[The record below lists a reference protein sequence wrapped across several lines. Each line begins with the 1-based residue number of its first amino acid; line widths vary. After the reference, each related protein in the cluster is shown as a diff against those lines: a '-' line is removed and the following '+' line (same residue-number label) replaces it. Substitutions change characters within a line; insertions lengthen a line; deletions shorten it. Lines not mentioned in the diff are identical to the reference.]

1 MEQHKK
7 SLENLDISGVQNI
20 SKDISGAALGELS
33 LKNLDKNLQIL
44 KEVGVAEIC
53 KATKIASK
61 NIHSILEKRY
71 ESLSRVHARGFIQ
84 ILEREYKI
92 DLSAWMKE
100 FDKVCVFKEGVSEE
114 KNQETDPEE
123 TAKKPLKV
131 ELDYSIN
138 QANTSL
144 SKKSSKWKPFVLVIG
159 VIVIVLAVVIIQ
171 NSSSL
176 KEEKERESAIKSG
189 TKKSSFDDAN
199 LAEENKPEPTPKLEE
214 KPKEQDK
221 QEKPK
226 EQDKQEK
233 PKEQD
238 KQEKEAIKEY
248 PNTIYIIPK
257 RDIWVEVIDLNEK
270 KNSFQKVFKKSYS
283 LETKNHRLLLRFGHG
298 HLSLKNNHQ
307 EQNYNDSKTRRFLY
321 EPAKGLTLINEAQY
335 KELQQ

>member
-7 SLENLDISGVQNI
+7 SLENLDLSDVQNI
-20 SKDISGAALGELS
+20 SKDISGAALEELS

-44 KEVGVAEIC
+44 KEVGVTEIC

-100 FDKVCVFKEGVSEE
+100 FDKVCVFNEGVSEE

-138 QANTSL
+138 RANTSL

-199 LAEENKPEPTPKLEE
+199 LEEENKPEPTPKLEE

-221 QEKPK
+221 QEK
-226 EQDKQEK
+226 
-233 PKEQD
+233 
-238 KQEKEAIKEY
+238 EAIKED

-257 RDIWVEVIDLNEK
+257 RDIWVEVIDLDEK
-270 KNSFQKVFKKSYS
+270 KNSFQKVFKKNYS

>member
-7 SLENLDISGVQNI
+7 SLENLDLSGVQNI
-20 SKDISGAALGELS
+20 SKDISGAALEELS

-44 KEVGVAEIC
+44 KEVGVTEIC

-144 SKKSSKWKPFVLVIG
+144 SKKSSKWKPFVLVVG
-159 VIVIVLAVVIIQ
+159 VIVIVLAIVIIQ

-199 LAEENKPEPTPKLEE
+199 LAEENKLEPTPKLE
-214 KPKEQDK
+214 
-221 QEKPK
+221 
-226 EQDKQEK
+226 EK

-257 RDIWVEVIDLNEK
+257 RDIWVEVIDLDEK

>member
-7 SLENLDISGVQNI
+7 SLENLDISDVQNI
-20 SKDISGAALGELS
+20 SKDISGAALEELS

-100 FDKVCVFKEGVSEE
+100 FDKVCVFKESVSEE

-144 SKKSSKWKPFVLVIG
+144 SKKSSKWKPFVLILG

-171 NSSSL
+171 NSSFL
-176 KEEKERESAIKSG
+176 KEERERESTIKSG
-189 TKKSSFDDAN
+189 TKKSSFNDAN

-214 KPKEQDK
+214 K
-221 QEKPK
+221 
-226 EQDKQEK
+226 QEK

-238 KQEKEAIKEY
+238 KQEKEAIKED

-257 RDIWVEVIDLNEK
+257 RDIWVEVIDLDEK
-270 KNSFQKVFKKSYS
+270 KNSFQKVFKKNYS

-298 HLSLKNNHQ
+298 YLILKNNNQ
-307 EQNYNDSKTRRFLY
+307 EQNYNDSKARRFLY
-321 EPAKGLTLINEAQY
+321 EPTKGLTLINETQY

>member
-1 MEQHKK
+1 MEQNKK
-7 SLENLDISGVQNI
+7 SLENLDLSDVQNI
-20 SKDISGAALGELS
+20 SKDISGVALEELS

-53 KATKIASK
+53 KATRIASK

-114 KNQETDPEE
+114 KNQETNPEE

-144 SKKSSKWKPFVLVIG
+144 SKKSSKWKPFVIVLG
-159 VIVIVLAVVIIQ
+159 VIVIVLVVVIIQ

-176 KEEKERESAIKSG
+176 KEEREQESAIKSG
-189 TKKSSFDDAN
+189 TKKNSFNEAN
-199 LAEENKPEPTPKLEE
+199 PTEENKPEPTPKLE
-214 KPKEQDK
+214 
-221 QEKPK
+221 
-226 EQDKQEK
+226 EK

-257 RDIWVEVIDLNEK
+257 RDIWVEVIDLDEK

-321 EPAKGLTLINEAQY
+321 EPNKGLTLINEAQY

>member
-7 SLENLDISGVQNI
+7 SLENLDLSGVQNI
-20 SKDISGAALGELS
+20 SKDISGAALEELS

-44 KEVGVAEIC
+44 KEVGVTEIC

-84 ILEREYKI
+84 ILEREYKM

-100 FDKVCVFKEGVSEE
+100 FDKVCVFKDGVSEE

-221 QEKPK
+221 QEK
-226 EQDKQEK
+226 
-233 PKEQD
+233 
-238 KQEKEAIKEY
+238 EAIKEN

-257 RDIWVEVIDLNEK
+257 RDIWVEVIDLDEK

-307 EQNYNDSKTRRFLY
+307 EQNYNDNKTRRFLY
-321 EPAKGLTLINEAQY
+321 EPAKGLTLINETQY

>member
-1 MEQHKK
+1 MEQNKK
-7 SLENLDISGVQNI
+7 SLENLDLSDVQNI
-20 SKDISGAALGELS
+20 SKDISGVALEELS

-53 KATKIASK
+53 KATRIASK

-100 FDKVCVFKEGVSEE
+100 FDKACAFKEGVSEE
-114 KNQETDPEE
+114 QNQETDPEE
-123 TAKKPLKV
+123 KTRNPLKV
-131 ELDYSIN
+131 EIDYSIN
-138 QANTSL
+138 QANINL
-144 SKKSSKWKPFVLVIG
+144 SKGLSKWKPFVLVLG
-159 VIVIVLAVVIIQ
+159 VIAIVLAVIIIQ

-176 KEEKERESAIKSG
+176 KEERGQENAIKPG
-189 TKKSSFDDAN
+189 TKKNSFNEAN
-199 LAEENKPEPTPKLEE
+199 PIEEKKLEPTHKPE
-214 KPKEQDK
+214 
-221 QEKPK
+221 
-226 EQDKQEK
+226 EK

-238 KQEKEAIKEY
+238 KQEKEAIKED

-257 RDIWVEVIDLNEK
+257 KDIWVEVVDLDEK
-270 KNSFQKVFKKSYS
+270 KNSFQKVFKKNYS

-298 HLSLKNNHQ
+298 HLILKNNHQ
-307 EQNYNDSKTRRFLY
+307 EQEYNDGKTKRFLY
-321 EPAKGLTLINEAQY
+321 EPNKGLTLINEAQY

>member
-7 SLENLDISGVQNI
+7 SLENLDFSDVQNI
-20 SKDISGAALGELS
+20 SKDISGAALEELS

-189 TKKSSFDDAN
+189 TKKSSFNDAN

-221 QEKPK
+221 QEK
-226 EQDKQEK
+226 
-233 PKEQD
+233 
-238 KQEKEAIKEY
+238 EAIKED

-257 RDIWVEVIDLNEK
+257 RDIWVEVIDLDEK

-335 KELQQ
+335 KELQR

>member
-1 MEQHKK
+1 MEQNKK
-7 SLENLDISGVQNI
+7 SLENLDLSDVQNV
-20 SKDISGAALGELS
+20 SKDISGTALEELS

-92 DLSAWMKE
+92 DLSAWVKE
-100 FDKVCVFKEGVSEE
+100 FDKVCVFKEGVGEE
-114 KNQETDPEE
+114 QKQETSPEE

-144 SKKSSKWKPFVLVIG
+144 SKKSSKWKPFV
-159 VIVIVLAVVIIQ
+159 IVLGVVVIILVVVIIQ

-176 KEEKERESAIKSG
+176 KEEREQESAIKPD
-189 TKKSSFDDAN
+189 TKNSPFNEVSPT
-199 LAEENKPEPTPKLEE
+199 EEKKLEPTPKLEE

-221 QEKPK
+221 QG
-226 EQDKQEK
+226 
-233 PKEQD
+233 
-238 KQEKEAIKEY
+238 KEAIKED

-257 RDIWVEVIDLNEK
+257 KDIWVEVVDLDEK
-270 KNSFQKVFKKSYS
+270 KNSFQKVFKKNYS

-321 EPAKGLTLINEAQY
+321 EPNKGLTLINEAQY
-335 KELQQ
+335 KELQR

>member
-7 SLENLDISGVQNI
+7 SLENLDLSGVQNI
-20 SKDISGAALGELS
+20 SKDISGAALEELS

-44 KEVGVAEIC
+44 KEVGVTEIC

-159 VIVIVLAVVIIQ
+159 VVVIVLAVVIIQ

-176 KEEKERESAIKSG
+176 KEEKERESTIKSG

-199 LAEENKPEPTPKLEE
+199 LAEENKPEPTHKPEE
-214 KPKEQDK
+214 K
-221 QEKPK
+221 QEK
-226 EQDKQEK
+226 QT
-233 PKEQD
+233 EQD

-257 RDIWVEVIDLNEK
+257 RDIWVEVIDLDEK

>member
-1 MEQHKK
+1 MEQNKK
-7 SLENLDISGVQNI
+7 SLENLDLSDVQNI
-20 SKDISGAALGELS
+20 SKDISGAALEELS

-44 KEVGVAEIC
+44 REVGVAEIC
-53 KATKIASK
+53 KATRIASK

-71 ESLSRVHARGFIQ
+71 ESLSKVHARGFIQ

-100 FDKVCVFKEGVSEE
+100 FDKVCVFKEGVGEE
-114 KNQETDPEE
+114 QNQETSPEE

-144 SKKSSKWKPFVLVIG
+144 SKKSSKWKPFVLVLG
-159 VIVIVLAVVIIQ
+159 VVVIILVVVIIQ

-176 KEEKERESAIKSG
+176 KEERGQESAIKSG
-189 TKKSSFDDAN
+189 TKKNSFNEAN
-199 LAEENKPEPTPKLEE
+199 PTEENKPEPTPKPEE
-214 KPKEQDK
+214 KHKEHDK
-221 QEKPK
+221 QG
-226 EQDKQEK
+226 
-233 PKEQD
+233 
-238 KQEKEAIKEY
+238 KEAIKEN

-257 RDIWVEVIDLNEK
+257 KDIWVEVVDLDEK
-270 KNSFQKVFKKSYS
+270 KNSFQKVFKKNYS

-307 EQNYNDSKTRRFLY
+307 EQEYNDSKTRRFLY
-321 EPAKGLTLINEAQY
+321 EPNKGLTLINEAQY

>member
-7 SLENLDISGVQNI
+7 SLENLDLSGVQNI
-20 SKDISGAALGELS
+20 SKDISGAALEELS

-44 KEVGVAEIC
+44 KEVGVTEIC

-84 ILEREYKI
+84 ILEREYKM

-100 FDKVCVFKEGVSEE
+100 FNKACAFKEGVSEE

-123 TAKKPLKV
+123 IAKKPLKV

-144 SKKSSKWKPFVLVIG
+144 SKKSSKWKPFVLVVG
-159 VIVIVLAVVIIQ
+159 VVVIVLAVVIIQ

-189 TKKSSFDDAN
+189 TKKNSFNDAN
-199 LAEENKPEPTPKLEE
+199 LAEENKLEPTPKLE
-214 KPKEQDK
+214 
-221 QEKPK
+221 
-226 EQDKQEK
+226 EK

-257 RDIWVEVIDLNEK
+257 RDIWVEVIDLDEK

-307 EQNYNDSKTRRFLY
+307 EQNYNDNKTRRFLY

>member
-1 MEQHKK
+1 MEQNKK
-7 SLENLDISGVQNI
+7 SLENLDLSDVQNI
-20 SKDISGAALGELS
+20 SKDISGAALEELS

-53 KATKIASK
+53 KVTRIASK

-100 FDKVCVFKEGVSEE
+100 FDKVCVFKEGVGEE
-114 KNQETDPEE
+114 KNQETNPEE

-144 SKKSSKWKPFVLVIG
+144 SKKSSKWKPFV
-159 VIVIVLAVVIIQ
+159 IVLGVVVIILTVVIIQ

-176 KEEKERESAIKSG
+176 KEERERENAIKSG
-189 TKKSSFDDAN
+189 TKKNSFNEAN
-199 LAEENKPEPTPKLEE
+199 PTEENKPEPTPKLEE
-214 KPKEQDK
+214 KPKEHDK
-221 QEKPK
+221 QG
-226 EQDKQEK
+226 
-233 PKEQD
+233 
-238 KQEKEAIKEY
+238 KEAIKEN
-248 PNTIYIIPK
+248 PSTIYIIPK
-257 RDIWVEVIDLNEK
+257 KDVWVEVIDLDEK
-270 KNSFQKVFKKSYS
+270 KNSFQKVFKKNYS

-298 HLSLKNNHQ
+298 HLSLKSNHQ
-307 EQNYNDSKTRRFLY
+307 EQDYNDSKTRRFLY
-321 EPAKGLTLINEAQY
+321 EPNKGLTLINEVQY

>member
-1 MEQHKK
+1 MEQNKK
-7 SLENLDISGVQNI
+7 SLENLDLSDVQNI
-20 SKDISGAALGELS
+20 SKDISGAALEELS

-100 FDKVCVFKEGVSEE
+100 FDKACTFKEGVSEE
-114 KNQETDPEE
+114 QNQETDPEE
-123 TAKKPLKV
+123 TTKNPLKV
-131 ELDYSIN
+131 EIDYSIN

-144 SKKSSKWKPFVLVIG
+144 SKKSSKWKPFVLVLG
-159 VIVIVLAVVIIQ
+159 VVVIILAVVIIQ

-176 KEEKERESAIKSG
+176 KEERGQESAIKSG
-189 TKKSSFDDAN
+189 TKKSSFN
-199 LAEENKPEPTPKLEE
+199 KVNPTEENKPEPTPKLEE

-221 QEKPK
+221 QEK
-226 EQDKQEK
+226 
-233 PKEQD
+233 
-238 KQEKEAIKEY
+238 EAIKED

-257 RDIWVEVIDLNEK
+257 KDIWVEVVDLDEK
-270 KNSFQKVFKKSYS
+270 KNSFQKVFKKNYS

-307 EQNYNDSKTRRFLY
+307 EQEYNDGKTKRFLY
-321 EPAKGLTLINEAQY
+321 EPNKGLTLINEAQY

>member
-1 MEQHKK
+1 MEQNKK
-7 SLENLDISGVQNI
+7 SLENLDLSDVQNI
-20 SKDISGAALGELS
+20 SKDISGAALEELS

-92 DLSAWMKE
+92 DLSAWIKE
-100 FDKVCVFKEGVSEE
+100 FDKACTFKEGVGEE
-114 KNQETDPEE
+114 QNQETDPEE
-123 TAKKPLKV
+123 KTKNPLKV
-131 ELDYSIN
+131 EIDYSIN

-144 SKKSSKWKPFVLVIG
+144 SKKSSKWKPFVVVLGVVVI
-159 VIVIVLAVVIIQ
+159 ILAVVIIQ

-176 KEEKERESAIKSG
+176 KEERGQESAIKSG
-189 TKKSSFDDAN
+189 TKKSFFNKAN
-199 LAEENKPEPTPKLEE
+199 PTEENKLEPTPKLEE

-221 QEKPK
+221 QEK
-226 EQDKQEK
+226 
-233 PKEQD
+233 
-238 KQEKEAIKEY
+238 EAIKED

-257 RDIWVEVIDLNEK
+257 KDVWVEVVDLDEK
-270 KNSFQKVFKKSYS
+270 KNSFQKVFKKNYS

-307 EQNYNDSKTRRFLY
+307 EQEYNDGKTKRFLY
-321 EPAKGLTLINEAQY
+321 EPNKGLTLINEAQY

>member
-1 MEQHKK
+1 MEQNKK
-7 SLENLDISGVQNI
+7 SLENLDLSDVQNI
-20 SKDISGAALGELS
+20 SKDISGAALEELS

-92 DLSAWMKE
+92 DLSAWVKE
-100 FDKVCVFKEGVSEE
+100 FDKVCVFKEGVGEE
-114 KNQETDPEE
+114 KNQETSHEE

-144 SKKSSKWKPFVLVIG
+144 SKKSSKWKPFVLVLG
-159 VIVIVLAVVIIQ
+159 VIVIVLVVVIIQ

-176 KEEKERESAIKSG
+176 KEERGQESTIKSG
-189 TKKSSFDDAN
+189 TKNTSNEAN
-199 LAEENKPEPTPKLEE
+199 PTEENKPEPTPKPEE
-214 KPKEQDK
+214 KEQDK
-221 QEKPK
+221 R
-226 EQDKQEK
+226 
-233 PKEQD
+233 
-238 KQEKEAIKEY
+238 EKEAIKEN

-257 RDIWVEVIDLNEK
+257 RDIWVEVVDLDEK
-270 KNSFQKVFKKSYS
+270 KNSFQKVFKKKYP

-298 HLSLKNNHQ
+298 HLSLKSNHQ
-307 EQNYNDSKTRRFLY
+307 EQDYNDSKTRRFLY
-321 EPAKGLTLINEAQY
+321 EPNKGLTLINEAQY

>member
-7 SLENLDISGVQNI
+7 SLENLDLSGVQNI
-20 SKDISGAALGELS
+20 SKDISGAALEELS

-44 KEVGVAEIC
+44 REIGIQEIY

-61 NIHSILEKRY
+61 NINCILEKRY
-71 ESLSRVHARGFIQ
+71 ESLSRVRARGFIQ

-100 FDKVCVFKEGVSEE
+100 FDKVCVFKEGAREE
-114 KNQETDPEE
+114 QSREISPDE
-123 TAKKPLKV
+123 TAKNPLKV

-144 SKKSSKWKPFVLVIG
+144 SKKSSKWKPFVLVLG
-159 VIVIVLAVVIIQ
+159 VVVIVLVVVIVQ

-176 KEEKERESAIKSG
+176 KEERGQESAIKSG
-189 TKKSSFDDAN
+189 TKKNSFNKAN
-199 LAEENKPEPTPKLEE
+199 LAEENKLEPTPKPEE
-214 KPKEQDK
+214 
-221 QEKPK
+221 
-226 EQDKQEK
+226 KQEK

-238 KQEKEAIKEY
+238 KQEKEAIKED

-257 RDIWVEVIDLNEK
+257 RDVWVEVIDLDEK

-298 HLSLKNNHQ
+298 HLSLKNNNQ

-335 KELQQ
+335 KELQR

>member
-20 SKDISGAALGELS
+20 SKNISGAALEELS

-44 KEVGVAEIC
+44 KEVGVTEIC

-100 FDKVCVFKEGVSEE
+100 FDKVCVFKEGVGEE
-114 KNQETDPEE
+114 KNQEINPEE

-138 QANTSL
+138 RANTSL
-144 SKKSSKWKPFVLVIG
+144 SKKTSKWKPFVLVLG
-159 VIVIVLAVVIIQ
+159 VIVIILAVVIIQ

-176 KEEKERESAIKSG
+176 KEEIGQESAIKSG
-189 TKKSSFDDAN
+189 TKKNSFNKAN
-199 LAEENKPEPTPKLEE
+199 PTEENKPEPTPKLEE

-221 QEKPK
+221 QEK
-226 EQDKQEK
+226 
-233 PKEQD
+233 
-238 KQEKEAIKEY
+238 EAIKED

-257 RDIWVEVIDLNEK
+257 KDIWVEVIDLDEK
-270 KNSFQKVFKKSYS
+270 KNSFQKVFKKNYS

-307 EQNYNDSKTRRFLY
+307 EQEYNDGKTKRFLY
-321 EPAKGLTLINEAQY
+321 EPNKGLTLINEAQY

>member
-1 MEQHKK
+1 MEQNKK
-7 SLENLDISGVQNI
+7 SLENLDLSDVQNI
-20 SKDISGAALGELS
+20 SKDISGAALEELS

-100 FDKVCVFKEGVSEE
+100 FDKACAFKEGVSEE
-114 KNQETDPEE
+114 QNQETDPEE
-123 TAKKPLKV
+123 KTKNPLKV
-131 ELDYSIN
+131 EIDYSIN

-144 SKKSSKWKPFVLVIG
+144 SKKSSKWKPFVLVLG
-159 VIVIVLAVVIIQ
+159 VVVIILAVVIIQ

-176 KEEKERESAIKSG
+176 KEERGQESTIKSG
-189 TKKSSFDDAN
+189 TKKNSFNKAN
-199 LAEENKPEPTPKLEE
+199 PTEENKPELTPKLEE
-214 KPKEQDK
+214 KPT
-221 QEKPK
+221 
-226 EQDKQEK
+226 
-233 PKEQD
+233 EQD
-238 KQEKEAIKEY
+238 KQEKEAIKED

-257 RDIWVEVIDLNEK
+257 KDIWVEVIDLDEK
-270 KNSFQKVFKKSYS
+270 KNSFQKVFKKNYS

-307 EQNYNDSKTRRFLY
+307 EQEYNDGKTKRFLY
-321 EPAKGLTLINEAQY
+321 EPNKGLTLINEAQY

>member
-20 SKDISGAALGELS
+20 SKDISGVALEELS

-44 KEVGVAEIC
+44 KEVGVTEIC

-100 FDKVCVFKEGVSEE
+100 FNKACAFKEGVSEE

-189 TKKSSFDDAN
+189 TKKSSFNDAN

-214 KPKEQDK
+214 K
-221 QEKPK
+221 QEK
-226 EQDKQEK
+226 QT
-233 PKEQD
+233 EQD

-257 RDIWVEVIDLNEK
+257 RDIWVEVIDLDEK

>member
-1 MEQHKK
+1 MEQDKK
-7 SLENLDISGVQNI
+7 SLENLDLSDVQNI
-20 SKDISGAALGELS
+20 SKDISGAALEELS

-44 KEVGVAEIC
+44 KEVGVTEIC

-92 DLSAWMKE
+92 DLSAWVKE
-100 FDKVCVFKEGVSEE
+100 FDKVCVFKEGVGEE
-114 KNQETDPEE
+114 KNQETNLEE

-144 SKKSSKWKPFVLVIG
+144 SKKSSKWKPFVIVLG
-159 VIVIVLAVVIIQ
+159 VIVIILVVVIIQ

-176 KEEKERESAIKSG
+176 KEEREQESAIKSG
-189 TKKSSFDDAN
+189 TKNTFNEAN
-199 LAEENKPEPTPKLEE
+199 PTEENKPETTPNPEE
-214 KPKEQDK
+214 K
-221 QEKPK
+221 QEK
-226 EQDKQEK
+226 QT
-233 PKEQD
+233 EQD
-238 KQEKEAIKEY
+238 KQEKEAIKEN

-257 RDIWVEVIDLNEK
+257 KDIWVEVIDLDEK
-270 KNSFQKVFKKSYS
+270 KNSFQKVFKKNYS

-307 EQNYNDSKTRRFLY
+307 EQNYNDSKARRFLY

-335 KELQQ
+335 KELQR

>member
-7 SLENLDISGVQNI
+7 SLENLDLSDVQNI
-20 SKDISGAALGELS
+20 SKDISGVALEELS

-44 KEVGVAEIC
+44 KEVGVTEIC

-100 FDKVCVFKEGVSEE
+100 FDKVCVFKESVSEE

-189 TKKSSFDDAN
+189 TKNSSSNDAN
-199 LAEENKPEPTPKLEE
+199 LAEENKPEPTPKLE
-214 KPKEQDK
+214 
-221 QEKPK
+221 
-226 EQDKQEK
+226 EK

-257 RDIWVEVIDLNEK
+257 RDIWVEVIDLDEK

>member
-7 SLENLDISGVQNI
+7 SLENLDISG
-20 SKDISGAALGELS
+20 AALEELS

-44 KEVGVAEIC
+44 KEVGVTEIC

-114 KNQETDPEE
+114 KNQETDLEE

-159 VIVIVLAVVIIQ
+159 VVVIVLAVVIIQ

-199 LAEENKPEPTPKLEE
+199 LAEENKPESTPKLEE

-221 QEKPK
+221 H
-226 EQDKQEK
+226 
-233 PKEQD
+233 
-238 KQEKEAIKEY
+238 EKEVIKEY

-257 RDIWVEVIDLNEK
+257 RDIWVEVIDLDEK

-298 HLSLKNNHQ
+298 HLSLKNNYQ

-321 EPAKGLTLINEAQY
+321 EPAKGLMLINEAQY

>member
-1 MEQHKK
+1 MEQDKK
-7 SLENLDISGVQNI
+7 SLENLDLSDVQNI
-20 SKDISGAALGELS
+20 SKDISGATLEELS

-44 KEVGVAEIC
+44 REIGVAEIC

-92 DLSAWMKE
+92 DLSTWMKE
-100 FDKVCVFKEGVSEE
+100 FDKVCVFKEGVGEE
-114 KNQETDPEE
+114 KNQETSPEE

-144 SKKSSKWKPFVLVIG
+144 SKKSSKWKPFVLVLG
-159 VIVIVLAVVIIQ
+159 VVVIILAVVIIQ

-176 KEEKERESAIKSG
+176 KEERGQESAIKSG
-189 TKKSSFDDAN
+189 TKKNSFN
-199 LAEENKPEPTPKLEE
+199 KVNPTEENKPEPTPKLEE
-214 KPKEQDK
+214 KL
-221 QEKPK
+221 
-226 EQDKQEK
+226 
-233 PKEQD
+233 KEQD
-238 KQEKEAIKEY
+238 KQEKEAIKED

-257 RDIWVEVIDLNEK
+257 KDIWVEVIDLDEK
-270 KNSFQKVFKKSYS
+270 KNSFQKVFKKNYS

-307 EQNYNDSKTRRFLY
+307 EQEYNDGKTKRFLY
-321 EPAKGLTLINEAQY
+321 EPNKGLTLINETQY
-335 KELQQ
+335 KALQQ

>member
-1 MEQHKK
+1 MEQNKK
-7 SLENLDISGVQNI
+7 SLENLDLSDVQNI
-20 SKDISGAALGELS
+20 SKDISGAALEELS

-44 KEVGVAEIC
+44 KEVGVAEVC

-71 ESLSRVHARGFIQ
+71 ESLSRVYARGFIQ

-100 FDKVCVFKEGVSEE
+100 FDKVCVFKEGVGEE
-114 KNQETDPEE
+114 KNQETNPEE

-144 SKKSSKWKPFVLVIG
+144 SKKSSKLKPFVIVLG
-159 VIVIVLAVVIIQ
+159 VIVIILVVVIIQ

-176 KEEKERESAIKSG
+176 KEERGQESAIKSG
-189 TKKSSFDDAN
+189 TKKDSFNKAN
-199 LAEENKPEPTPKLEE
+199 PTEENKPETTPKLEE
-214 KPKEQDK
+214 KHKEQEQK
-221 QEKPK
+221 Q
-226 EQDKQEK
+226 
-233 PKEQD
+233 
-238 KQEKEAIKEY
+238 EAIKEN

-257 RDIWVEVIDLNEK
+257 RDIWVEVIDLDEK
-270 KNSFQKVFKKSYS
+270 KNSFQKVFKKNYP

-298 HLSLKNNHQ
+298 HLSLKSNHQ
-307 EQNYNDSKTRRFLY
+307 KQDYNDSKTRRFLY
-321 EPAKGLTLINEAQY
+321 EPNKGLTLINEAQY

>member
-1 MEQHKK
+1 MEQNKK
-7 SLENLDISGVQNI
+7 SLENLDLSDVQNI
-20 SKDISGAALGELS
+20 SKDISGVALEELS

-44 KEVGVAEIC
+44 REVGVAEIC

-100 FDKVCVFKEGVSEE
+100 FDKVCVFKEGVGEE
-114 KNQETDPEE
+114 KNQETNPEE

-144 SKKSSKWKPFVLVIG
+144 SKKTSKWKPFVLVLG
-159 VIVIVLAVVIIQ
+159 VIVIILAVVIIQ

-176 KEEKERESAIKSG
+176 KEEREQESAIKSG
-189 TKKSSFDDAN
+189 TKKNSFNKAN
-199 LAEENKPEPTPKLEE
+199 PTEENKPETTPKLEE
-214 KPKEQDK
+214 KHKEQEQK
-221 QEKPK
+221 Q
-226 EQDKQEK
+226 
-233 PKEQD
+233 
-238 KQEKEAIKEY
+238 EAIKEN

-257 RDIWVEVIDLNEK
+257 KDIWVEVIDLDEK
-270 KNSFQKVFKKSYS
+270 KNSFQKVFKKNYP

-298 HLSLKNNHQ
+298 HISLKSNHQ
-307 EQNYNDSKTRRFLY
+307 EQDYNDSKTRRFLY
-321 EPAKGLTLINEAQY
+321 EPNKGLTLINEAQY
-335 KELQQ
+335 KELQR

>member
-1 MEQHKK
+1 MEQNKK
-7 SLENLDISGVQNI
+7 SLENLDLSDVQNI
-20 SKDISGAALGELS
+20 SKDISGAALEELS

-53 KATKIASK
+53 KATRIASK

-92 DLSAWMKE
+92 DLSAWVKE
-100 FDKVCVFKEGVSEE
+100 FDKVCVFKEGVGEE
-114 KNQETDPEE
+114 KNQETNLEE
-123 TAKKPLKV
+123 TSKKPLKV

-144 SKKSSKWKPFVLVIG
+144 SKKTSKWKPFVLVLG
-159 VIVIVLAVVIIQ
+159 VIVIILVVVIIQ

-176 KEEKERESAIKSG
+176 KEERGQESAIKSG
-189 TKKSSFDDAN
+189 TKNTFNEAN
-199 LAEENKPEPTPKLEE
+199 PTEENKPETTPKLEE
-214 KPKEQDK
+214 KPKEQN
-221 QEKPK
+221 
-226 EQDKQEK
+226 
-233 PKEQD
+233 
-238 KQEKEAIKEY
+238 KQEKEANKEN

-257 RDIWVEVIDLNEK
+257 RDVWVEVVDLDEK
-270 KNSFQKVFKKSYS
+270 KNSFQKVFKKNYP

-307 EQNYNDSKTRRFLY
+307 EQDYNDSKTRRFLY
-321 EPAKGLTLINEAQY
+321 EPNKGLTLINEAQY

>member
-20 SKDISGAALGELS
+20 SKDISGAALEELS

-44 KEVGVAEIC
+44 KEVGVTEIC

-84 ILEREYKI
+84 ILEREYRI

-100 FDKVCVFKEGVSEE
+100 FDKVCVFKEGVSE
-114 KNQETDPEE
+114 KQNQETNPEE

-221 QEKPK
+221 QEK
-226 EQDKQEK
+226 
-233 PKEQD
+233 
-238 KQEKEAIKEY
+238 EAIKED

-257 RDIWVEVIDLNEK
+257 RDIWVEVIDLDEK

>member
-1 MEQHKK
+1 MEQNKK
-7 SLENLDISGVQNI
+7 SLENLDLSDVQNI
-20 SKDISGAALGELS
+20 SKDISGAALEELS

-100 FDKVCVFKEGVSEE
+100 FDKACAFKEGVGEE
-114 KNQETDPEE
+114 KNQETSPEE

-144 SKKSSKWKPFVLVIG
+144 SKKSSKWKPFVLVLG
-159 VIVIVLAVVIIQ
+159 VVVIVLAVVIIQ

-176 KEEKERESAIKSG
+176 KEERGQESAIKSG
-189 TKKSSFDDAN
+189 TKKNSFN
-199 LAEENKPEPTPKLEE
+199 KVNPTEENKPEPTPKLEE

-221 QEKPK
+221 QG
-226 EQDKQEK
+226 
-233 PKEQD
+233 
-238 KQEKEAIKEY
+238 KEAIKEN

-257 RDIWVEVIDLNEK
+257 KDIWVEVVDLDEK
-270 KNSFQKVFKKSYS
+270 KNSFQKVFKKNYS

-307 EQNYNDSKTRRFLY
+307 EQEYNDGKTKRFLY
-321 EPAKGLTLINEAQY
+321 EPNKGLTLINEAQY

>member
-1 MEQHKK
+1 MEQNKK
-7 SLENLDISGVQNI
+7 SLENLDISNVQNI
-20 SKDISGAALGELS
+20 SKDISGAALEELS

-53 KATKIASK
+53 KATRIASK

-100 FDKVCVFKEGVSEE
+100 FDKACAFKEGVSEE
-114 KNQETDPEE
+114 QNQETDPEE
-123 TAKKPLKV
+123 KTKNPLKV
-131 ELDYSIN
+131 EIDYSIN

-144 SKKSSKWKPFVLVIG
+144 SKKSSKWKPFVLVLG
-159 VIVIVLAVVIIQ
+159 VVVIILAVVIIQ

-176 KEEKERESAIKSG
+176 KEERGQESAIKSG
-189 TKKSSFDDAN
+189 TKKSSFN
-199 LAEENKPEPTPKLEE
+199 KVNPTEENKPEPTPKLEE

-221 QEKPK
+221 QEK
-226 EQDKQEK
+226 
-233 PKEQD
+233 
-238 KQEKEAIKEY
+238 EAIKED

-257 RDIWVEVIDLNEK
+257 KDIWVEVVDLDEK
-270 KNSFQKVFKKSYS
+270 KNSFQKVFKKNYS

-307 EQNYNDSKTRRFLY
+307 EQEYNDGKTRRFLY
-321 EPAKGLTLINEAQY
+321 EPNKGLTLINEAQY

>member
-1 MEQHKK
+1 MEQNKK
-7 SLENLDISGVQNI
+7 SLENLDLSDVQNT
-20 SKDISGAALGELS
+20 SKDISGAALEELS

-53 KATKIASK
+53 KATRIVSK

-144 SKKSSKWKPFVLVIG
+144 SKKSSKWKPFVIVLG
-159 VIVIVLAVVIIQ
+159 VIVIILVVVIIQ

-176 KEEKERESAIKSG
+176 KEERGQESAIKSG
-189 TKKSSFDDAN
+189 TKNTFNEAN
-199 LAEENKPEPTPKLEE
+199 PTEENKPETTPKLEE
-214 KPKEQDK
+214 KHKEQDK
-221 QEKPK
+221 PEKK
-226 EQDKQEK
+226 
-233 PKEQD
+233 
-238 KQEKEAIKEY
+238 AIKEN

-257 RDIWVEVIDLNEK
+257 KDVWVEVVDLDEK
-270 KNSFQKVFKKSYS
+270 KNSFQKVFKKNYP

-307 EQNYNDSKTRRFLY
+307 EQDYNDSKTRRFLY
-321 EPAKGLTLINEAQY
+321 EPNKGLTLINEAQY
-335 KELQQ
+335 KEFQQ

>member
-7 SLENLDISGVQNI
+7 SLENLDLSGVQNI
-20 SKDISGAALGELS
+20 SKDISGAALEELS

-84 ILEREYKI
+84 ILEREYKM

-100 FDKVCVFKEGVSEE
+100 FNKACAFKEGVSEE
-114 KNQETDPEE
+114 QNQETNPEE

-144 SKKSSKWKPFVLVIG
+144 SKKSSKWKPFVLVLG

-171 NSSSL
+171 NSFSL
-176 KEEKERESAIKSG
+176 KEERERESAIKSG
-189 TKKSSFDDAN
+189 TKKNSFNDAN
-199 LAEENKPEPTPKLEE
+199 LAEENKPEPTPKPE
-214 KPKEQDK
+214 
-221 QEKPK
+221 
-226 EQDKQEK
+226 EK

-257 RDIWVEVIDLNEK
+257 RDIWVEVIDLDEK

-321 EPAKGLTLINEAQY
+321 EPAKGLTLINETQY

>member
-7 SLENLDISGVQNI
+7 SLENLDLSDVQNI
-20 SKDISGAALGELS
+20 SKDISGAALEELS

-71 ESLSRVHARGFIQ
+71 EFLSRVHARGFIQ

-92 DLSAWMKE
+92 DLSAWVKE
-100 FDKVCVFKEGVSEE
+100 FDKVCVFKEGVGEE
-114 KNQETDPEE
+114 KNQETSPEE

-144 SKKSSKWKPFVLVIG
+144 SKKSSKWKPFVIVLG
-159 VIVIVLAVVIIQ
+159 VIVIILVVVIIQ

-176 KEEKERESAIKSG
+176 KEERGQESAIKSG
-189 TKKSSFDDAN
+189 TKNTFNEAN
-199 LAEENKPEPTPKLEE
+199 PTEENKPEPMPKLEE
-214 KPKEQDK
+214 KHKEQDK
-221 QEKPK
+221 PEKK
-226 EQDKQEK
+226 
-233 PKEQD
+233 
-238 KQEKEAIKEY
+238 AIKEN

-257 RDIWVEVIDLNEK
+257 KDVWVEVVDLDEK
-270 KNSFQKVFKKSYS
+270 KNSFQKVFKKNYP

-307 EQNYNDSKTRRFLY
+307 EQDYNDSKTRRFLY
-321 EPAKGLTLINEAQY
+321 EPNKGLTLINEAQY

>member
-1 MEQHKK
+1 MEQNKK
-7 SLENLDISGVQNI
+7 SLENLDLSDVQNI
-20 SKDISGAALGELS
+20 SKDISGAALEELS

-44 KEVGVAEIC
+44 REVGVAEIC

-92 DLSAWMKE
+92 DLSTWMKE
-100 FDKVCVFKEGVSEE
+100 FDKVCTFKEGVSEE
-114 KNQETDPEE
+114 QNQETDPEE
-123 TAKKPLKV
+123 KTKNPLKV
-131 ELDYSIN
+131 EIDYSIN

-144 SKKSSKWKPFVLVIG
+144 SKKSSKWKPFVLVLG
-159 VIVIVLAVVIIQ
+159 VVVIILAVVIIQ

-176 KEEKERESAIKSG
+176 KEERGQESAIKSG
-189 TKKSSFDDAN
+189 TKKNSFNKAN
-199 LAEENKPEPTPKLEE
+199 PTEENKPELTPKLEE
-214 KPKEQDK
+214 KPT
-221 QEKPK
+221 
-226 EQDKQEK
+226 
-233 PKEQD
+233 EQD
-238 KQEKEAIKEY
+238 KQEKEAIKED

-257 RDIWVEVIDLNEK
+257 KDIWVEVIDLDEK
-270 KNSFQKVFKKSYS
+270 KNSFQKVFKKNYS

-307 EQNYNDSKTRRFLY
+307 EQEYNDGKTKRFLY

>member
-20 SKDISGAALGELS
+20 SKDISGAALEELS

-84 ILEREYKI
+84 ILEREYKM

-100 FDKVCVFKEGVSEE
+100 FDKVCVFKESVSEE

-144 SKKSSKWKPFVLVIG
+144 SKKSSKWKPFVLILG

-189 TKKSSFDDAN
+189 TKKNSFNDAN
-199 LAEENKPEPTPKLEE
+199 LAEENKLEPTPKLE
-214 KPKEQDK
+214 
-221 QEKPK
+221 
-226 EQDKQEK
+226 EK

-257 RDIWVEVIDLNEK
+257 KDIWVEVIDLDEK
-270 KNSFQKVFKKSYS
+270 KNSFQKVFKKNYF

-298 HLSLKNNHQ
+298 HLSLKSNHQ
-307 EQNYNDSKTRRFLY
+307 KQDYNDSKTRRFLY

>member
-1 MEQHKK
+1 MEQNKK
-7 SLENLDISGVQNI
+7 SLENLDLSDVQNI
-20 SKDISGAALGELS
+20 SKDISGTALEELS

-100 FDKVCVFKEGVSEE
+100 FDKACTFKEGVSEE
-114 KNQETDPEE
+114 QNQETNPEE

-144 SKKSSKWKPFVLVIG
+144 SKKSSKWKPFVLVLG
-159 VIVIVLAVVIIQ
+159 VVVIILVVVIIQ

-176 KEEKERESAIKSG
+176 KEEREQESAIKSG
-189 TKKSSFDDAN
+189 AKKNSFNEAN
-199 LAEENKPEPTPKLEE
+199 PTEENKPEPTPKLEE
-214 KPKEQDK
+214 KPT
-221 QEKPK
+221 
-226 EQDKQEK
+226 
-233 PKEQD
+233 EQD
-238 KQEKEAIKEY
+238 KQEKEAIKED

-257 RDIWVEVIDLNEK
+257 KDIWVEVVDLDEK
-270 KNSFQKVFKKSYS
+270 KNSFQKVFKKNYS

-307 EQNYNDSKTRRFLY
+307 EQEYNDGKTKRFLY
-321 EPAKGLTLINEAQY
+321 EPNKGLTLINEAQY

>member
-20 SKDISGAALGELS
+20 SKDISGAALEELS

-44 KEVGVAEIC
+44 KEVGVTEIC

-114 KNQETDPEE
+114 KNQETNPEE

-144 SKKSSKWKPFVLVIG
+144 SKKTSKWKPFVLVVG
-159 VIVIVLAVVIIQ
+159 VVVIVLAVVIIQ

-199 LAEENKPEPTPKLEE
+199 LAEENKLEPTPKLEE
-214 KPKEQDK
+214 KS
-221 QEKPK
+221 
-226 EQDKQEK
+226 
-233 PKEQD
+233 KEQD
-238 KQEKEAIKEY
+238 KQEKEAIKED

-257 RDIWVEVIDLNEK
+257 RDIWVEVIDLDEK

-335 KELQQ
+335 KVLQQ

>member
-20 SKDISGAALGELS
+20 SKDISGAALEELS

-44 KEVGVAEIC
+44 KEVGVTEIC

-144 SKKSSKWKPFVLVIG
+144 SKKSSKWKPFVLVLG

-221 QEKPK
+221 QEK
-226 EQDKQEK
+226 
-233 PKEQD
+233 
-238 KQEKEAIKEY
+238 EAIKEY
-248 PNTIYIIPK
+248 PNNTIYIIPK
-257 RDIWVEVIDLNEK
+257 RDIWVEVIDLDEK

-298 HLSLKNNHQ
+298 HLSLKNNNQ

>member
-1 MEQHKK
+1 MEQNKK
-7 SLENLDISGVQNI
+7 SLENLDISDVQNI
-20 SKDISGAALGELS
+20 SKDISGAALEELS

-100 FDKVCVFKEGVSEE
+100 FDKACTFKEGVSEE
-114 KNQETDPEE
+114 QNQETEPEE
-123 TAKKPLKV
+123 KTKNPLKV
-131 ELDYSIN
+131 EIDYSIN

-144 SKKSSKWKPFVLVIG
+144 SKKSSKWKPFVVVLGVVVI
-159 VIVIVLAVVIIQ
+159 ILAVVIIQ

-176 KEEKERESAIKSG
+176 KEERGQESAIKSG
-189 TKKSSFDDAN
+189 TKKNSFN
-199 LAEENKPEPTPKLEE
+199 KVNPTEENKPEPTPKLEE

-221 QEKPK
+221 QEK
-226 EQDKQEK
+226 
-233 PKEQD
+233 
-238 KQEKEAIKEY
+238 EAIKED

-257 RDIWVEVIDLNEK
+257 KDIWVEVIDLDEK
-270 KNSFQKVFKKSYS
+270 KNSFQKVFKKNYS

-307 EQNYNDSKTRRFLY
+307 EQEYNDGKTKRFLY
-321 EPAKGLTLINEAQY
+321 EPNKGLTLINETQY

>member
-7 SLENLDISGVQNI
+7 SLENLDISDVQNI
-20 SKDISGAALGELS
+20 SKDISGAALEELS

-53 KATKIASK
+53 KATRIASK

-199 LAEENKPEPTPKLEE
+199 LIEENKPEPTPKLEE

-221 QEKPK
+221 QEK
-226 EQDKQEK
+226 
-233 PKEQD
+233 
-238 KQEKEAIKEY
+238 EAIKED

-257 RDIWVEVIDLNEK
+257 RDIWVEVIDLDEK
-270 KNSFQKVFKKSYS
+270 KNSFQKVFKKNYS

-321 EPAKGLTLINEAQY
+321 EPAKGLMLINEAQY